1 MIPIESSKGGLMKT
15 ILLLGLI
22 ISSNAFSQDAKCVLI
37 ETDAVTT
44 ATATQT
50 PLRPEFDQPT
60 LEEVAA
66 VEEPLKNLSAT
77 EKLKAYRTK
86 LEAKNLIL
94 LEKKMEMIRLEQE
107 MALLRTLEKSM
118 NKTLSAI
125 EAM

>member
-1 MIPIESSKGGLMKT
+1 MKN
-15 ILLLGLI
+15 LLLLSLI
-22 ISSNAFSQDAKCVLI
+22 LSTNAYSQDAKCVLLEADSVSAI
-37 ETDAVTT
+37 AP
-44 ATATQT
+44 T
-50 PLRPEFDQPT
+50 PLRPELDAPT
-60 LEEVAA
+60 LEEVEA
-66 VEEPLKNLSAT
+66 PLKNLSAT

>member
-1 MIPIESSKGGLMKT
+1 MKT
-15 ILLLGLI
+15 LILLSLVL
-22 ISSNAFSQDAKCVLI
+22 STRAYSQEAKCVLL
-37 ETDAVTT
+37 ETDSVAASTL
-44 ATATQT
+44 T
-50 PLRPEFDQPT
+50 PLRPEFDAPS
-60 LEEVAA
+60 LEA
-66 VEEPLKNLSAT
+66 VQEIEEPLKNLSAT